1 MGKPALM
8 EIVRRAY
15 EIWEQHGKPDGR
27 DEEFYH
33 QAERELLRA
42 STRVSEYEGP
52 LDEMPSE

>member
-27 DEEFYH
+27 DEEFYN

-42 STRVSEYEGP
+42 STRVSQYEGP